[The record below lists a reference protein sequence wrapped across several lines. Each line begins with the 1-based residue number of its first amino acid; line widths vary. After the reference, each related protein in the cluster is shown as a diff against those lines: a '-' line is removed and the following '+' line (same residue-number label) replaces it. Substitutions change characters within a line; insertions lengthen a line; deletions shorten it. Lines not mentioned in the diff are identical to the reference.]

1 MAKYTIELR
10 KICDYLGREEVE
22 NWFKDYNVTD
32 YLLPSQIE
40 QIDKF
45 HIFNKDKLASKIVD
59 YYFMREIGQETIA
72 LFKHYVKITMREIME
87 TQLQFLYTKSLDYN
101 PLINVDYT
109 ETFKRIANGE
119 SSSSNNGSSA
129 SNSSNNADSL
139 VINSDTPQRTN

>member
-40 QIDKF
+40 QLDKF

-72 LFKHYVKITMREIME
+72 LFKHYVKITMKEIME

-139 VINSDTPQRTN
+139 VVNSDTPQRPN